1 MRKIIF
7 SIVLIF
13 CVINSKAQTDT
24 TFYFE
29 GNKIEVKKQDGE
41 LKVQVINDN
50 IDSAEIVLFEGNY
63 GDDFSSEVGFNFTFA
78 KLEKKNKRKKL
89 NPHHGGI
96 SWGFS
101 SLASRDLN
109 IANVENAK
117 LQFSS
122 YELGFHFGNFVV
134 PMSRKHKVMF
144 FTGIGLRFHR
154 YNADYN
160 TAFRIVDNYVQQVGA
175 AEDIFYKTSK
185 LTAWYITVPAMIE
198 WQKKAGKRQ
207 FYIQGGLE
215 GGLRFFS
222 RSKVKFVEDGR
233 KTKEKIGKKMN
244 MNPVTLDA
252 IVGIG
257 YGPVGIY
264 ARYGLVSLFRA
275 GRGPTVVPVAVGIQ
289 WNIRMEVGK
298 KKGSETMVV
307 KIM

>member
-1 MRKIIF
+1 MKKIIF
-7 SIVLIF
+7 
-13 CVINSKAQTDT
+13 CAAVILLALNAKSQTDT

-29 GNKIEVKKQDGE
+29 NNKIEVKKQEGE
-41 LKVQVINDN
+41 LKIQVINDQ

-63 GDDFSSEVGFNFTFA
+63 GDDFSSEVGFNFTFE
-78 KLEKKNKRKKL
+78 KLQKKKNYKKL
-89 NPHHGGI
+89 FPHWSGL

-101 SLASRDLN
+101 SLASRELD
-109 IANVENAK
+109 IANVENAA
-117 LQFSS
+117 LGFSS
-122 YELGFHFGNFVV
+122 YELEFHFGTFVV
-134 PMSRKHKVMF
+134 PMSRKYRVMF

-160 TAFRIVDNYVQQVGA
+160 TAFRIVDNYVLQIA
-175 AEDIFYKTSK
+175 APENIFYKTSK

-198 WQKKAGKRQ
+198 WQKKAGKRH

-222 RSKVKFVEDGR
+222 RSKIKYIEDGR

-252 IVGIG
+252 IIGFG
-257 YGPVGIY
+257 YGPIGIY

-275 GRGPTVVPVAVGIQ
+275 GRGPAVVPVAVGIQ
-289 WNIRMEVGK
+289 WNF
-298 KKGSETMVV
+298 
-307 KIM
+307 